1 MKNKSYLV
9 VTMLCGIILI
19 LFFVSFTKKDKQ
31 PAIIGKKVAATVKKP
46 VIIGYVGG
54 YRGLIHTDS
63 IDVSRLSII
72 NYAFVDIK
80 DNRAWLHNRTDDSNL
95 RRLVELKA
103 KNPDLKIIISIG
115 GWTWSKHFSD
125 AVLTDTATKNFAA
138 SAVAIVEKYKLDGVD
153 IDWEYPGL
161 IGDSNVYRP
170 EDKQHYTTLFKQ
182 LRHQLDSLGKIKHQP
197 YFVTLAAGA
206 STEFL
211 EHSEMGKVQQY
222 VDFINLMTYDFTDV
236 TDTVIIHHTNLYA
249 SPGAP
254 KQRSA
259 DIAVKQF
266 MEAGVP
272 AAKLVMGIAFYG
284 HAAEVRTAD
293 NHGLNRKVVK
303 RVPLGGFT
311 YINDS
316 LVNKRGY
323 VRYWDSAA
331 KAPYLYNA
339 ERKIF
344 ISYDDEES
352 VTDKCNYVT
361 QHGLGGV
368 MFWEYNNDKKEY
380 LLKTIAGVFKYGN
393 R

>member
-1 MKNKSYLV
+1 
-9 VTMLCGIILI
+9 MLCGIILI